1 MALSRRVLAIDPGS
15 RVTGYGIIDVL
26 GQEVRYVD
34 SGCIRLADEEM
45 PLRLMMIHQGI
56 TELIRSYRPQEFAI
70 EAIFVHKNP
79 ASALKLGQARGVAIC
94 AAVLAQLPVA
104 EYAAKS
110 IKQAVVGKGGAEKT
124 QVQHMV
130 KILLNRS
137 GVIQRRP
144 TSSRPGL
151 EDRSPQRAGDI
162 PGPDPGRGGPCSV
175 GATLPGLRYRDHCRS
190 LRRYRHASTAAV
202 GAGRSGGGHQH
213 PGPGDRLP
221 HQRIRPV
228 PVGGGRPAY

>member
-104 EYAAKS
+104 E
-110 IKQAVVGKGGAEKT
+110 QAVVGKGGAEKT

-137 GVIQRRP
+137 GVIQSDAADALAVALTHAHHLQTQRRQQLA
-144 TSSRPGL
+144 GL
-151 EDRSPQRAGDI
+151 
-162 PGPDPGRGGPCSV
+162 
-175 GATLPGLRYRDHCRS
+175 AT
-190 LRRYRHASTAAV
+190 AWE
-202 GAGRSGGGHQH
+202 Q
-213 PGPGDRLP
+213 
-221 HQRIRPV
+221 
-228 PVGGGRPAY
+228 

>member
-56 TELIRSYRPQEFAI
+56 SELIRTYRPQEFAI

-124 QVQHMV
+124 QV
-130 KILLNRS
+130 RW
-137 GVIQRRP
+137 
-144 TSSRPGL
+144 
-151 EDRSPQRAGDI
+151 
-162 PGPDPGRGGPCSV
+162 
-175 GATLPGLRYRDHCRS
+175 
-190 LRRYRHASTAAV
+190 
-202 GAGRSGGGHQH
+202 
-213 PGPGDRLP
+213 RLP
-221 HQRIRPV
+221 TRTICKRNDGNNWRGLPPPGSNKCEQIKTPLFMGEGLVR
-228 PVGGGRPAY
+228 

>member
-34 SGCIRLADEEM
+34 SGCIRLADEDM

-79 ASALKLGQARGVAIC
+79 NSALKLGQ
-94 AAVLAQLPVA
+94 AQLPVA

-137 GVIQRRP
+137 GVIQSDAADALAVALTHAHHLQTQRRQQLA
-144 TSSRPGL
+144 GL
-151 EDRSPQRAGDI
+151 
-162 PGPDPGRGGPCSV
+162 
-175 GATLPGLRYRDHCRS
+175 AT
-190 LRRYRHASTAAV
+190 AWE
-202 GAGRSGGGHQH
+202 Q
-213 PGPGDRLP
+213 
-221 HQRIRPV
+221 
-228 PVGGGRPAY
+228 

>member
-56 TELIRSYRPQEFAI
+56 SELIRTYRPQEFAI

-94 AAVLAQLPVA
+94 
-104 EYAAKS
+104 AAKS

-137 GVIQRRP
+137 GVIQSDAADALAVALTHAHHLQTQRRQQLA
-144 TSSRPGL
+144 GL
-151 EDRSPQRAGDI
+151 
-162 PGPDPGRGGPCSV
+162 
-175 GATLPGLRYRDHCRS
+175 AT
-190 LRRYRHASTAAV
+190 AWE
-202 GAGRSGGGHQH
+202 Q
-213 PGPGDRLP
+213 
-221 HQRIRPV
+221 
-228 PVGGGRPAY
+228 